1 MPVGFIGLGNL
12 GRAMAGRLAAESIDV
27 VVWNRTRAKAEATGL
42 PVAKSPAE
50 IVSRCNTI
58 LLNLFDSPAV
68 RDILTRPDGL
78 LANGLKGK
86 TIIDTTTNHFR
97 DVLEFH
103 SLVSSN
109 GGQYLEAPVLGSV
122 VPATQGALTILIS
135 GAKPAYDASKPL
147 FEKLGKNL
155 FFVEIPG
162 LASRMKLINN
172 LVLGTIMG
180 VLAEA
185 TAFAEKSGLSREQ
198 ALEILAAGA
207 GNSAILTAKR
217 QKLLAADFSP
227 HFSVAAI
234 YKDLRYLED
243 LLKELSTTSELR
255 SGAEALFKRATKAG
269 LADMDLSAVYKIVS
283 ERK

>member
-1 MPVGFIGLGNL
+1 
-12 GRAMAGRLAAESIDV
+12 
-27 VVWNRTRAKAEATGL
+27 
-42 PVAKSPAE
+42 
-50 IVSRCNTI
+50 
-58 LLNLFDSPAV
+58 
-68 RDILTRPDGL
+68 
-78 LANGLKGK
+78 
-86 TIIDTTTNHFR
+86 
-97 DVLEFH
+97 
-103 SLVSSN
+103 
-109 GGQYLEAPVLGSV
+109 
-122 VPATQGALTILIS
+122 
-135 GAKPAYDASKPL
+135 
-147 FEKLGKNL
+147 
-155 FFVEIPG
+155 
-162 LASRMKLINN
+162 MKLINN

-217 QKLLAADFSP
+217 QKLLTADFSP

-234 YKDLRYLED
+234 YKDLCYLED

-255 SGAEALFKRATKAG
+255 SGAEALFKRATEAG

>member
-1 MPVGFIGLGNL
+1 MLTGFIGLGNL
-12 GRAMAGRLAAESIDV
+12 GRAMAGRLAAESLDLL
-27 VVWNRTRAKAEATGL
+27 VWNRTRAKADAIGL
-42 PVAKSPAE
+42 PVATSPAE
-50 IVSRCNTI
+50 IASRCNVI
-58 LLNLFDSPAV
+58 LLNLFDSRAV

-185 TAFAEKSGLSREQ
+185 TTFAERSGLTREQ

-207 GNSAILTAKR
+207 GNSAILNAKR
-217 QKLLAADFSP
+217 QKLLTTDFSP

-234 YKDLRYLED
+234 YKDLLYVED
-243 LLKELSTTSELR
+243 LLKELSATSEFR
-255 SGAEALFKRATKAG
+255 SGAETLYKRAANAG
-269 LADMDLSAVYKIVS
+269 LADLDLSAVYKLAS
-283 ERK
+283 EKS